1 MNFQNRKGPHSSN
14 DGYALV
20 MVLFFASL
28 SMLALGSALQ
38 WASSSA
44 IQTERQNRYLTS
56 VAAAEAATE
65 KVLARVTADY
75 KNGGE
80 SAVYSSLQTYRGL
93 VPTAAESPFWGGFE
107 FNDAQGGVG
116 LTFVNRMTSEA
127 YVDLNSQYQGLRG
140 WASNYRIVSNVR
152 ELNSP
157 YLIKGAVNQDV
168 QVASIPIFQFAIFY
182 SLTWK

>member
-1 MNFQNRKGPHSSN
+1 MNFQNRKGPHSSCA
-14 DGYALV
+14 GYALV

-93 VPTAAESPFWGGFE
+93 VPTAGTGARTSVSGAGFRTP
-107 FNDAQGGVG
+107 AGSVRPPRHIPPRRPLPSGRPGPLHPPSQGSRQK
-116 LTFVNRMTSEA
+116 L
-127 YVDLNSQYQGLRG
+127 
-140 WASNYRIVSNVR
+140 
-152 ELNSP
+152 
-157 YLIKGAVNQDV
+157 
-168 QVASIPIFQFAIFY
+168 
-182 SLTWK
+182 